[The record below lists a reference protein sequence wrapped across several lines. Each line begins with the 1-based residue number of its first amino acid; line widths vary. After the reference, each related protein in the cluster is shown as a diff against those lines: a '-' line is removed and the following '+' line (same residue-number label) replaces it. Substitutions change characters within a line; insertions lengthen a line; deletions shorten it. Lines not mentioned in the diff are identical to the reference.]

1 MSALFLFL
9 IEETD
14 IKLISNFHIKLT
26 LKFFEFS
33 HQNKQKYQ
41 QQKKFDQSLICWNM
55 VGEYGGFWSEFDPY
69 TDRNAYQIPNKF
81 SYQIHIKLRS
91 VCLVGHPPRTMPP
104 TPFHAQRAR
113 PVKLS
118 NHTNLNGV
126 KCTLIKIIEQHNI
139 PFCCLK
145 NN

>member
-55 VGEYGGFWSEFDPY
+55 VGEYGGF
-69 TDRNAYQIPNKF
+69 
-81 SYQIHIKLRS
+81 
-91 VCLVGHPPRTMPP
+91 
-104 TPFHAQRAR
+104 
-113 PVKLS
+113 
-118 NHTNLNGV
+118 
-126 KCTLIKIIEQHNI
+126 
-139 PFCCLK
+139 
-145 NN
+145 

>member
-41 QQKKFDQSLICWNM
+41 QQKKI
-55 VGEYGGFWSEFDPY
+55 
-69 TDRNAYQIPNKF
+69 
-81 SYQIHIKLRS
+81 
-91 VCLVGHPPRTMPP
+91 
-104 TPFHAQRAR
+104 
-113 PVKLS
+113 
-118 NHTNLNGV
+118 
-126 KCTLIKIIEQHNI
+126 
-139 PFCCLK
+139 
-145 NN
+145 